1 MKTYRPF
8 LMIALL
14 VVSMLACNISVNSP
28 APTQDSN
35 LAYTAAA
42 QTVSAQL
49 TNAALSQPAP
59 LSSPTLAPSVEPS
72 STLPAPTIAPATVAT
87 LPSLTP
93 VSACDRAEFV
103 IDVTVADNTTMTPDQ
118 DFTKTWRL
126 RNTGTCS
133 WTPSY
138 SVVYSSGAQMS
149 GPSVQALT
157 GNVNPGQTVD
167 ISVDM
172 TAPTAPG
179 AYRGDWKLRNASGV
193 TFFGFYVQI
202 IVSSGGGG
210 GSAAFTV
217 TAVNYLLGT
226 WSSPG
231 FVNCPRVTAYITTN
245 GAGTITYHWRRSDGD
260 DPEQTLS
267 FPAAGTKSINADW
280 ARGSFWAGTNAW
292 LGIYIDDPNNQ
303 DFGHLNF
310 TSACTSP

>member
-1 MKTYRPF
+1 MKTYRPL

-14 VVSMLACNISVNSP
+14 VASMLACNISVNSP
-28 APTQDSN
+28 APTQDPN
-35 LAYTAAA
+35 TAYTAAA

-49 TNAALSQPAP
+49 TNAALSKPAP
-59 LSSPTLAPSVEPS
+59 LSSPTLAPAVQPS
-72 STLPAPTIAPATVAT
+72 STLPAPTIAPATVA
-87 LPSLTP
+87 LPSLTSI
-93 VSACDRAEFV
+93 SACDRAEFV
-103 IDVTVADNTTMTPDQ
+103 ADVTVQDNTAMTPGQ

-126 RNTGTCS
+126 KNTGTCS

-138 SVVYSSGAQMS
+138 SVVFSSGSQMS
-149 GPSVQALT
+149 APSAQALT

-172 TAPTAPG
+172 TAPTAAG
-179 AYRGDWKLRNASGV
+179 TYHGEWKLRNASGV

-210 GSAAFTV
+210 GGSPAFTV
-217 TAVNYLLGT
+217 TAVNYALGVWNDVNHT
-226 WSSPG
+226 
-231 FVNCPRVTAYITTN
+231 NCPRVTAYITTN

-260 DPEQTLS
+260 ANTQSLS
-267 FPAAGTKSINADW
+267 FPGAGTKAINYDW
-280 ARGSFWAGTNAW
+280 ARGSTWNGTNAW
-292 LGIYIDDPNNQ
+292 LGIYIEDPNNQ